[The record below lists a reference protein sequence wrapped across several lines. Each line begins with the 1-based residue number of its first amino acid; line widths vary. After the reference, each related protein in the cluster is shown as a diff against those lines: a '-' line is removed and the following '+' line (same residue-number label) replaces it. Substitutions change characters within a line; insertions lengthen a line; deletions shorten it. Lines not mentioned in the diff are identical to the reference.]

1 MEAQLRQQPQGSSA
15 GSAVQAVALSKS
27 IGGRPIL
34 RDVSFEIDAGSFL
47 SLLGPNGA
55 GKSTLLSLLA
65 SLSTPTSGSISI
77 FGHAARHTEAHAR
90 SRIGVIGHNTM
101 LYRDLSPLENL
112 MFFGSLYAIDDP
124 ARRASEVLEL
134 VGLARRSRDQVK
146 TLSRGMTQRV
156 AIARALM
163 HDPDL
168 LLADE
173 PFAGLDVPSAR
184 ILSTILTDLH
194 LAGKTIILATH
205 DVHQSLSLTERV
217 LVLRAGRLIID
228 EHTASLDEEFITDEL
243 VKS

>member
-1 MEAQLRQQPQGSSA
+1 MEAQLRQQPLGSTTDT
-15 GSAVQAVALSKS
+15 AVRAEFLSKS
-27 IGGRPIL
+27 IGGRRIL
-34 RDVSFEIDAGSFL
+34 RDVSFEIPAGSFL

-65 SLSTPTSGSISI
+65 SLSTPTSGSITI
-77 FGHAARHTEAHAR
+77 FGHTSKRVEAHAR

-101 LYRDLSPLENL
+101 LYRDLTPLENL
-112 MFFGSLYAIDDP
+112 VFFGSLYAIPDP
-124 ARRASEVLEL
+124 ARRAMEVLEL
-134 VGLARRSRDQVK
+134 VGLERRASDQVK

-184 ILSTILTDLH
+184 ILSAILTDLH
-194 LAGKTIILATH
+194 RTGKTIILATH

-228 EHTASLDEEFITDEL
+228 EARDLLDEEFITDEL
-243 VKS
+243 VKP